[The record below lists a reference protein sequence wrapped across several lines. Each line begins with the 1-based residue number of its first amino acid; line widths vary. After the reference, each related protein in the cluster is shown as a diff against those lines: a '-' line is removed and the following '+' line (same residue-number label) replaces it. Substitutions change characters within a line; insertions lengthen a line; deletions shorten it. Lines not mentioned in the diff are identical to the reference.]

1 MTQAGSFGP
10 RLTPS
15 GVEFRLWAP
24 AARRVE
30 LIGDRTT
37 DMQQTGG
44 DGWFKAELAGA
55 RPGARYQFRIDEQR
69 VVPDPASR
77 FQPDDAHGPSEVVD
91 QDAFEWPIR
100 GWSGRPWHE
109 CIFLELHVG
118 TFTRE
123 GSFRAAIDRLDHVAA
138 AGFTAIELMP
148 VADFPGRWNWG
159 YDGVL
164 LYAPDSAY
172 GRPADLKALI
182 DAAHARGLM
191 VFLDVVYNHFGPDGN
206 YLGAYAPQFFSEA
219 HTPWGHAVNYE
230 NPWVRRF
237 AVENAL
243 YWLRDYRFDGL
254 RLDAVHAITEPGRAC
269 LLRELSEDVGRLAAA
284 TRRHIHLVLE
294 NDANQAALLDPMAD
308 PPAGKYRA
316 QWNDD
321 FHHAFHILLTGETAG
336 HYRDYRDPPQDLR
349 RSLAEGFAYQGQRS
363 LHRGGAP
370 RGEATAALPATAFV
384 NFLQNHDQIGNRAL
398 GERLTMLAPPPRLE
412 AALAVTLLS
421 PAPPLMF
428 MGDEWGTR
436 QPFPFFCD
444 FKGNLA
450 HAVREGRHKEF
461 ADAYAR
467 HAGEVP
473 DPLAAETVK
482 FATLDWSSLG
492 KPEPAARL
500 DLVRKRLAAR
510 KKFVV
515 PRLARLIRGPGEATF
530 DDGVLAAR
538 WRFSSGEALALAA
551 NLSDRPRARPATAC
565 GQTFWGDA
573 VPPSGAKR
581 HEGPARPLERAQEL
595 APWAVHAAIE
605 AP

>member
-1 MTQAGSFGP
+1 MTEASSFGP
-10 RLTPS
+10 DIASS
-15 GVEFRLWAP
+15 GVTFRLWAP

-30 LIGDRTT
+30 LIGDHSAELQRTG
-37 DMQQTGG
+37 D
-44 DGWFKAELAGA
+44 DGWFKTEVAGA

-69 VVPDPASR
+69 AVPDPASR

-91 QDAFEWPIR
+91 HNAFQWQTR
-100 GWSGRPWHE
+100 GWTGRPWHE

-123 GSFRAAIDRLDHVAA
+123 GSFRAAIERLDHVAA

-172 GRPADLKALI
+172 GRPDDLKALI

-191 VFLDVVYNHFGPDGN
+191 VFLDVVYNHFGPDGD
-206 YLGAYAPQFFSEA
+206 YLGTYAPQFFSEA
-219 HTPWGHAVNYE
+219 HTPWGHAINYE
-230 NPWVRRF
+230 NPLVRRF

-254 RLDAVHAITEPGRAC
+254 RLDAVHAVAEPGRTC
-269 LLRELSEDVGRLAAA
+269 LLHELSEDVGRLAAA
-284 TRRHIHLVLE
+284 THRHIHLVLE
-294 NDANQAALLDPMAD
+294 NDANQAALLDPVAD

-321 FHHAFHILLTGETAG
+321 FHHAFHVLLTGEGAG
-336 HYRDYRDPPQDLR
+336 YYRDYRDPPQDLR

-370 RGEATAALPATAFV
+370 RGEATATLPATAFV

-398 GERLTMLAPPPRLE
+398 GERLSVLAPAAVLD
-412 AALAVTLLS
+412 AALTVTLLS

-428 MGDEWGTR
+428 MGDEWRTR
-436 QPFPFFCD
+436 RPFPFFCD
-444 FKGNLA
+444 FKGDLA
-450 HAVREGRHKEF
+450 DAVREGRRKEF
-461 ADAYAR
+461 AEAYAR
-467 HAGEVP
+467 HAGKVP
-473 DPLAAETVK
+473 DPLAPETVK
-482 FATLDWSSLG
+482 LATLDWDSIG
-492 KPEPAARL
+492 KPEHAARL
-500 DLVRKRLAAR
+500 DLVRKLLAAR
-510 KKFVV
+510 KDFVV
-515 PRLARLIRGPGEATF
+515 PRLPRLVRGPGEAAF
-530 DDGVLAAR
+530 DDGILTGR
-538 WRFSSGEALALAA
+538 WRFTSGEALALAA
-551 NLSDRPRARPATAC
+551 NLSDQPHKRPAVKS
-565 GQTFWGDA
+565 GETFWGNA
-573 VPPSGAKR
+573 A
-581 HEGPARPLERAQEL
+581 EEL
-595 APWAVHAAIE
+595 APFAAHAAIE